1 MEERAP
7 RNIDAERTDE
17 LKNPYTDTAEKR
29 ENLVLKRS
37 EYLADERENLARKVG
52 IDGLTQLKNREA
64 FEDELERAINAM
76 HRRKDEQRKGA
87 EPLNELTVMF
97 VDLDGFK
104 NVNDTGGHAEGD
116 KALIEAA
123 SCITSSIREGQDVA
137 GRLGGDEFGV
147 FLPRTDRNGAR
158 AVAEKII
165 TKIRSNEML
174 SRYGVTASAG
184 VFCAD
189 RVNSAYIG
197 ASDIVKRADEAM
209 YRAKKEGKNT
219 VVIDG
224 AG

>member
-29 ENLVLKRS
+29 ESLVLKRA
-37 EYLADERENLARKVG
+37 EYLADERASLARKVG
-52 IDGLTQLKNREA
+52 IDGLTQLKNKEA
-64 FEDELERAINAM
+64 FEDDLERAVNAM
-76 HRRKDEQRKGA
+76 HRREEQRKGS

-116 KALIEAA
+116 RALIEAS

-147 FLPRTDRNGAR
+147 FLPRTDRRGAL

-165 TKIRSNEML
+165 TKIRGNEML

-184 VFCAD
+184 AFCAD
-189 RVNSAYIG
+189 RDNSADLDAGGI
-197 ASDIVKRADEAM
+197 IKKADGAM
-209 YRAKKEGKNT
+209 YRAKEEGKNT